1 MLILHCLKLSLKPPL
16 LLEEVVQGEECLL
29 CRGGAGGAGVWQV
42 VLKPKVT
49 VVPHEEC
56 SQWPVPH
63 LPEVSA
69 GFQEPSHPDEAH
81 VELALNPVPQLH
93 HAPGDV
99 AAHQGHQA
107 AQALDLHPV

>member
-1 MLILHCLKLSLKPPL
+1 M
-16 LLEEVVQGEECLL
+16 
-29 CRGGAGGAGVWQV
+29 WQV

-49 VVPHEEC
+49 VVPHEGC

-99 AAHQGHQA
+99 AAHQA
-107 AQALDLHPV
+107 AQALELHPV